1 MTRGVLSADAF
12 ANPPRLPYKIGKEGA
27 NGSEGYIA
35 TYSEDDSQKY
45 YPLPVNPLP
54 VSPHPEVSSCSSPL
68 PCTEPVSSRD
78 GHTKSDYLE
87 APADGQEEGRLEIPL
102 VVRHDMAKEI
112 QLERAPGLGGKGKMM
127 PKRKCP
133 VLKPPPTG
141 TRLGIPGESH
151 PEMQQLRI
159 RGKFTF
165 SSRRWV
171 NPETTSQVTARQL
184 AKLPMIRQQGGVTA
198 WSTE

>member
-1 MTRGVLSADAF
+1 M
-12 ANPPRLPYKIGKEGA
+12 
-27 NGSEGYIA
+27 
-35 TYSEDDSQKY
+35 
-45 YPLPVNPLP
+45 
-54 VSPHPEVSSCSSPL
+54 
-68 PCTEPVSSRD
+68 SSRD
-78 GHTKSDYLE
+78 GHTESDYLE

-112 QLERAPGLGGKGKMM
+112 QLERAQGLVGKGKMM

-133 VLKPPPTG
+133 VLKPPPAG

-165 SSRRWV
+165 SSKRRV